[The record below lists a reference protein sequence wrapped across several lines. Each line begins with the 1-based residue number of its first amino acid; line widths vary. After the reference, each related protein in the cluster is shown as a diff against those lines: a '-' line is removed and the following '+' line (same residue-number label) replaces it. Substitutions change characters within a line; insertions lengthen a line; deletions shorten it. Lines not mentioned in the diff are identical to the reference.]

1 MMGQM
6 AEKRRNKTI
15 RRRPSTGRHRTAE
28 PVLPA
33 RLTAESV
40 LLGLVVG
47 LLVVAPWTRSGY
59 LLLLDWVSGP
69 YQALSPGLYGLDP
82 AALDALPYRL
92 FTHAVRLAVG
102 AGATSWL
109 MILLFFPI
117 AAGGV
122 SALAGG
128 GRWRRHPA
136 ALSVCLNPFVIE
148 RIQAGH
154 VPFLLSVALLCA
166 MAASARHARRR
177 GHWFAARP
185 AGWYALAVSAAAH
198 AAWLGA
204 AILVLIALLPRP
216 RRRDLVRTAIV
227 IVATGC
233 VYTYAAV
240 VVSTAILVV
249 DIGEPDLE
257 VYATRPGPS
266 GLAAA
271 VVTLRGFWRGASDS
285 SPAVVLDLLPAL
297 TLVLAAAGG
306 LGRLCRREPET
317 GVPLAAITLTGLLL
331 GAGIHGPL
339 GGAYRV
345 AFAYLPLFEA
355 MREQQKWVSLAM
367 IGYAV
372 GVGASVEAVAM
383 ALRHRRLLPRV
394 AAGLAASS
402 LIVMYATI
410 GASLGWGLG
419 GAVRVSHYP
428 PGWYAADRIMGTG
441 TEAVLFL
448 PWHQYQPFGFTENRS
463 VATPAGA
470 FFRRPV
476 LSSDAAEVGPVRS
489 NSSSQR
495 MAYLDR
501 VLAAGGGGDLGRL
514 VAPLGVRFIALAKG
528 REGDAYAWLGRQRSL
543 RPVLR
548 TAEIDVYRVT
558 ADGTGRVVSSRDG
571 DFNAALSW
579 AAAGRLGSEAVL
591 AGAGDGTVPSAGSG
605 GLQRVGA
612 TTWQVSAGA
621 AGWVVVPE
629 EWSANWTAGDQVTR
643 PTVAGT
649 VAVRAGSGPFTVR
662 YAPWRWLRMGLLV
675 SLSSLLFL
683 TVAGLV
689 EHRREFYPGLRRR
702 FAGSG
707 RHGGA
712 SGRQRCRAGSG

>member
-1 MMGQM
+1 M
-6 AEKRRNKTI
+6 AGNRRKKT
-15 RRRPSTGRHRTAE
+15 RAPLGRHRIVAA
-28 PVLPA
+28 VLPA
-33 RLTAESV
+33 RLTAESI

-47 LLVVAPWTRSGY
+47 ALVVAPWTRSGY

-69 YQALSPGLYGLDP
+69 HQALSPGLYGLDP

-92 FTHAVRLAVG
+92 LTHAVRLVVG

-109 MILLFFPI
+109 MILAFFPI

-136 ALSVCLNPFVIE
+136 ALFVCVNPFVIE

-154 VPFLLSVALLCA
+154 VPFLLSVALLSV

-204 AILVLIALLPRP
+204 VILVLIAVLPRP
-216 RRRDLVRTAIV
+216 RWRDLVRTAIV
-227 IVATGC
+227 IVATGG
-233 VYTYAAV
+233 VYAYAAV
-240 VVSTAILVV
+240 VVSTAILIIDV
-249 DIGEPDLE
+249 GEADLE

-266 GLAAA
+266 GLATA
-271 VVTLRGFWRGASDS
+271 VVTLRGFWRSASDS
-285 SPAVVLDLLPAL
+285 SPAIVLGLLPTL
-297 TLVLAAAGG
+297 SLVLAAAGG
-306 LGRLCRREPET
+306 LARLCRRDPGI
-317 GVPLAAITLTGLLL
+317 GVPLTAITLTGLLL
-331 GAGIHGPL
+331 GAGVHGPL
-339 GGAYRV
+339 GGVYRA
-345 AFAYLPLFEA
+345 AFEYLPLFEA

-372 GVGASVEAVAM
+372 GVGASVEVVA
-383 ALRHRRLLPRV
+383 ATLRRHDRLLPRI
-394 AAGLAASS
+394 AAGLSAPS
-402 LIVMYATI
+402 LVVMYASI
-410 GASLGWGLG
+410 GASLVWGLG

-448 PWHQYQPFGFTENRS
+448 PWHQYQPFGFTATRS

-476 LSSDAAEVGPVRS
+476 LSSDAAELGPVRS

-514 VAPLGVRFIALAKG
+514 IAPLGVRYVVLAKG
-528 REGDAYAWLGRQRSL
+528 REGATYAWLGRQGSL

-548 TAEIDVYRVT
+548 TMEMDVYQVT
-558 ADGTGRVVSSRDG
+558 ADGTGRVISSRDG
-571 DFNAALSW
+571 DFNAALRW
-579 AAAGRLGSEAVL
+579 AADGRLGSEAVL
-591 AGAGDGTVPSAGSG
+591 AGAGDGPVPSAGSG
-605 GLQRVGA
+605 GLRRAGA
-612 TTWQVSAGA
+612 TSWQVSAGA

-662 YAPWRWLRMGLLV
+662 YAPWRWLRVGLLV
-675 SLSSLLFL
+675 SLLSLLVL

-712 SGRQRCRAGSG
+712 SGRRRCRAGSG